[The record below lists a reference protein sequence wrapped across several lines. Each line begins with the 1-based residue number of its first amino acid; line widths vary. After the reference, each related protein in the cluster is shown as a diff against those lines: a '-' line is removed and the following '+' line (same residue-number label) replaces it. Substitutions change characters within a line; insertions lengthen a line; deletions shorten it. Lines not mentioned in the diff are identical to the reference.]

1 MKEKFIEMV
10 YEEFMRRIRATGHS
24 GTLPIT
30 MGDPEFK
37 LLADS
42 MATILLYFISDELAA
57 VLPDM
62 VDEVNHGDTKYGPHP
77 GPLRAFGAL
86 RSEVY
91 ELQTEIEAED
101 AAPENIYHEAVQ
113 VLAMAFKFIRDAAH
127 PALKEKEEVVNMKQ
141 SSKDWAL
148 GFKGVLKILDPD
160 GWDRKNFYHSFNE
173 ELITLA
179 EFLVRAQNSTIEC
192 SNEFLQQC
200 ETLTTFK
207 KTPRQP

>member
-1 MKEKFIEMV
+1 
-10 YEEFMRRIRATGHS
+10 
-24 GTLPIT
+24 
-30 MGDPEFK
+30 
-37 LLADS
+37 

-127 PALKEKEEVVNMKQ
+127 PALKEKEEVVN
-141 SSKDWAL
+141 
-148 GFKGVLKILDPD
+148 I
-160 GWDRKNFYHSFNE
+160 YHSFNE